1 MERCLEGGREEV
13 ALIGHY
19 PARTSVREDREFR
32 TLMGLGIS
40 VLRQTLRRGL
50 PMRLLVRLV
59 DSQRGFLLSP
69 VKQCL
74 VTRAA
79 ALLTGGLAHRSARSL
94 AVVAG
99 CLIDPISGEYREAL
113 SSQ

>member
-1 MERCLEGGREEV
+1 
-13 ALIGHY
+13 
-19 PARTSVREDREFR
+19 
-32 TLMGLGIS
+32 MGLGIF
-40 VLRQTLRRGL
+40 VLRQTLRLGL

-69 VKQCL
+69 VIQCL
-74 VTRAA
+74 TTRA

-99 CLIDPISGEYREAL
+99 SLICPISGEYREAL